1 MSTNAPGPAPDQ
13 TPTLL
18 LIDGHSLAY
27 RAFYALPTDNFR
39 TATGQY
45 TNAVY
50 GFTSMLI
57 NVLGAEAPTHVAV
70 AFDVSRESFR
80 QTEYAEYKAGRAKT
94 PPEFAGQ
101 VDLVQEVLEAMNI
114 CVVTKEGYEAD
125 DVLATMATQA
135 ADAGLNVLVMSGDR
149 DCLQLSG
156 DKITVLYPKKGVS
169 EMARMT
175 PEAIEDKYGVTPD
188 NYRGLA
194 ALVGESADNLP
205 GVPGVGPKTA
215 AKWIAKYDG
224 LDGVIAHI
232 DEIGGKV
239 GDSLRENVDN
249 VLRNQRLNKLL
260 TDVELPVAID
270 DTGRR
275 TPSRE
280 AVHQLFDALEFRVLR
295 DRLFADS
302 GTDETTAEAF
312 EVETERLD
320 SDRLAD
326 WLAAVAAPAGVTATG
341 TWRHGSGDID
351 LLAIAPAA
359 PDAADGAQ
367 PRVGIVDPSSLD
379 AAAETALAE
388 WLGDEDIAKVMHDAK
403 GPCQAF
409 AARGLPLRGLAS
421 DTELAAYL
429 LHPDQRTYKLD
440 DLVMRYLGRSIESD
454 ESDGEQ
460 LSLDLDGDAAVDT
473 ALGASTAGVRDLA
486 AALDTELEKIGADG
500 LLTDLE
506 LPIQR
511 VLAGMETAGIAIDA
525 DRIARLEDMF
535 SDAASKAADAAYES
549 IGRQVNLGS
558 PKQLQV
564 VLFDELDM
572 PKTKRTKTGYT
583 TDADALA
590 DLYAKTEHPFL
601 AHLLDYRDNIRLK
614 QTVEGLR
621 KAVSDDGRVH
631 TSYQQTVAATGRL
644 SSTDPNLQNIPVRTP
659 AGRQIREVF
668 VVGKDPA
675 GTAYESL
682 LTADYSQIEMRIMAH
697 LSGDDGLQQAYRA
710 GEDLH
715 NFVGARV
722 FHVGE
727 SEVSTEMRSKVKA
740 MSYGLAYG
748 LSAFGLSR
756 QLKISVDE
764 ANGLRDEY
772 FARFGGVRDYLRDV
786 VEQAR
791 RTGYTETI
799 MGRRR
804 YLPDLT
810 SSNRQRRDMAERAAL
825 NAPIQG
831 SAADIMKLA
840 MLGVDEGLRSGDF
853 GSRMLLQVHDE
864 VIIEVA
870 PGEADAVEAL
880 VREKMAGAFSLDVPL
895 DVNVGHGKS
904 WHDAAH

>member
-1 MSTNAPGPAPDQ
+1 M
-13 TPTLL
+13 

-114 CVVTKEGYEAD
+114 SVVTKDGYEAD

-135 ADAGLNVLVMSGDR
+135 AEAGLSVLVMSGDR
-149 DCLQLSG
+149 DCLQLSN

-175 PEAIEDKYGVTPD
+175 PDAIEDKYGVSPE

-215 AKWIAKYDG
+215 AKWIAKYEG

-239 GDSLRENVDN
+239 GESLRENINN

-260 TDVELPVAID
+260 TDVVLPVEIA
-270 DTGRR
+270 DTERR
-275 TPSRE
+275 APSRE

-302 GTDETTAEAF
+302 GPDESTAEAF
-312 EVETERLD
+312 TVETERHGPD
-320 SDRLAD
+320 G
-326 WLAAVAAPAGVTATG
+326 LAAWLQGIGTPAGLAVSG

-359 PDAADGAQ
+359 GTVDADAGNEQ
-367 PRVGIVDPSSLD
+367 PRVGVIDPSALD
-379 AAAETALAE
+379 TEAENALAN
-388 WLGDEDIAKVMHDAK
+388 WLADADVPKVMHDAK
-403 GPCQAF
+403 GPSQAL
-409 AARGLPLRGLAS
+409 AARGLPLRGLTC

-440 DLVMRYLGRSIESD
+440 DLVMRYLGRTIEID
-454 ESDGEQ
+454 ESDDGQ
-460 LSLDLDGDAAVDT
+460 LSLDLDGDAAADT
-473 ALGASTAGVRDLA
+473 ALGSNAAGVRDLA
-486 AALDTELEKIGADG
+486 KALDGELEKIGAAG

-511 VLAGMETAGIAIDA
+511 VLAGMETAGIAVDS

-535 SDAASKAADAAYES
+535 SDAAERAADAAYET

-583 TDADALA
+583 TDADALT
-590 DLYAKTEHPFL
+590 DLFAKTEHPFL

-644 SSTDPNLQNIPVRTP
+644 SSTDPNLQNIPVRTT

-668 VVGKDPA
+668 VVGKDS
-675 GTAYESL
+675 GGRAYESL

-697 LSGDDGLQQAYRA
+697 LSGDDGLQAAFRA

-722 FHVGE
+722 FHVDE
-727 SEVSTEMRSKVKA
+727 ADVSAEMRSKVKA

-764 ANGLRDEY
+764 AGGLRDEY
-772 FARFGGVRDYLRDV
+772 FARFGGVRDYLQDV

-799 MGRRR
+799 KGRRR

-840 MLGVDEGLRSGDF
+840 MLGVDEGLRHGEL

-870 PGEADAVEAL
+870 SGEADAVEEL
-880 VREKMAGAFSLDVPL
+880 VRDKMANAYSLDVPL

-904 WHDAAH
+904 WHEAAH